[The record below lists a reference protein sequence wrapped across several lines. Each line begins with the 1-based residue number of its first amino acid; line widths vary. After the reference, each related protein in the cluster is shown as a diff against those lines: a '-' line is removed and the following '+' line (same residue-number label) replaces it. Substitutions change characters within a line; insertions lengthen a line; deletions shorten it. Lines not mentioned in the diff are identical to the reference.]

1 MNEVENIAEEV
12 KNGSLFNQEEVK
24 KEYDIEDI
32 INFFIGDNIDN
43 KSTLTAGR
51 VYQKNKKNNLIET
64 FFKLVTEEVSKMESK
79 NNKDLDNSFFNL
91 NKKILSNNVYNLK
104 EIIKTYNIDEERL
117 TYFLLGTLIQYMYES
132 RS

>member
-1 MNEVENIAEEV
+1 MNEVENIAEEA